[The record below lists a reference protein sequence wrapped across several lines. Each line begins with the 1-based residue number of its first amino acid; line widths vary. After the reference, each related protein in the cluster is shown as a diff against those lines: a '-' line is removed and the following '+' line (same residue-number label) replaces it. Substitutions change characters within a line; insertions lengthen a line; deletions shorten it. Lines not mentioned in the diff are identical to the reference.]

1 MMRLIEPKDR
11 WLLLDD
17 ASPEGDYPAVATVWG
32 GGGLEPFEHLNID
45 PANGTQVRWGYRLT
59 LPPNETRSLM
69 TLITTDQKRLDALS
83 EVKAL
88 LRVDVV
94 ALLNGLTDAERR
106 SIVNFDVAPEN
117 AAPIADAGGRYVT
130 TEGSNITL
138 RAWNQSMWKGAP
150 HVRVAFVTYV
160 GSFRAV

>member
-1 MMRLIEPKDR
+1 
-11 WLLLDD
+11 
-17 ASPEGDYPAVATVWG
+17 
-32 GGGLEPFEHLNID
+32 
-45 PANGTQVRWGYRLT
+45 
-59 LPPNETRSLM
+59 M

-106 SIVNFDVAPEN
+106 SIVTLMWRRKRGAYR
-117 AAPIADAGGRYVT
+117 GR
-130 TEGSNITL
+130 GWSL
-138 RAWNQSMWKGAP
+138 RYYRRQQHYPPGRGINRCGRGAP